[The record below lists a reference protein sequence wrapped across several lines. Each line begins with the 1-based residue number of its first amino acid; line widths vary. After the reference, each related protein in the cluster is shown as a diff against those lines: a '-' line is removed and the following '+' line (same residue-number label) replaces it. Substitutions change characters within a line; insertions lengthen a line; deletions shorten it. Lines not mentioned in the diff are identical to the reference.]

1 MSETKVDLSK
11 VKPKKAKE
19 TVTKLD
25 LSKKKEELKEK
36 KDAVQEQ
43 SANDVHE
50 DKPTKTLQKVE
61 EGTPEPKPEGTPEE
75 VTSSDDGGKSEEGE
89 VVIQEI
95 TEKEEEKEEVAPVVE
110 QTENKVKINLPEG
123 VDKLVKFI
131 DETGGDL
138 QDYVRL
144 NTDYSNVDEETLL
157 REYYKKTK
165 PHLNDEEIDFV
176 MEENFRYDED
186 LDDERDIKRKKLAQ
200 KEEVSKAHSFLNDLK
215 DKYYEEIKSRPTL
228 SNEQRKAMDFFNRY
242 KESEQQAEESR
253 SLFKSKTKDF
263 FQNDFKGFDFKVGE
277 KKFRYG
283 VSNPESIADTQS
295 SINNILGK
303 FLDESGNVKR
313 FDEYHKAM
321 YAAQN
326 VDKIASHFYEQGK
339 ADAIKDV
346 AVKSKNITGEA
357 PRQTSND
364 SLFINGLKVK
374 AVNGIDSSKLKINKN
389 KFKN

>member
-1 MSETKVDLSK
+1 MSEVKVNLSK

-25 LSKKKEELKEK
+25 LSKKKE
-36 KDAVQEQ
+36 DAVQEPSTDEIPVLNQ
-43 SANDVHE
+43 PETSGE
-50 DKPTKTLQKVE
+50 VE
-61 EGTPEPKPEGTPEE
+61 KGTPESKPEGTTEE
-75 VTSSDDGGKSEEGE
+75 VTSSDDGGEQE

-95 TEKEEEKEEVAPVVE
+95 TEEEVKPVVE
-110 QTENKVKINLPEG
+110 ETEDKVKVNLPEG

-144 NTDYSNVDEETLL
+144 NADYSTVDDKALL
-157 REYYKKTK
+157 KEYYKKTK
-165 PHLNDEEIDFV
+165 PHLDDEEIDFV
-176 MEENFRYDED
+176 MEENFHYDED
-186 LDDERDIKRKKLAQ
+186 LDDERDIKLKKLAQ
-200 KEEVSKAHSFLNDLK
+200 KEEDSKVSYFLDDLK
-215 DKYYEEIKSRPTL
+215 DKSYEEIKWSPTQ

-242 KESEQQAEESR
+242 KEGEQQAEESR

-263 FQNDFKGFDFKVGE
+263 FQNDFKGFDFNLGE

-283 VSNPESIADTQS
+283 VSNPDSIADNQS

-303 FLDESGNVKR
+303 FLDDKGNVKQ
-313 FDEYHKAM
+313 FDECHKAM

-346 AVKSKNITGEA
+346 SVKSKNITGEA

-374 AVNGIDSSKLKINKN
+374 AVNGIDSSKLKVNKN

>member
-1 MSETKVDLSK
+1 MSEVKVDLSK

-19 TVTKLD
+19 TITKLD
-25 LSKKKEELKEK
+25 LSKKKE
-36 KDAVQEQ
+36 DAVQEQ
-43 SANDVHE
+43 STDEVPVLN
-50 DKPTKTLQKVE
+50 KPETSGEVE
-61 EGTPEPKPEGTPEE
+61 KGTPEPRPEGTSEE
-75 VTSSDDGGKSEEGE
+75 VTSTDDGGESEE

-95 TEKEEEKEEVAPVVE
+95 TEEEVKPVVE
-110 QTENKVKINLPEG
+110 QTEDKVEINLPEG

-144 NTDYSNVDEETLL
+144 NADYSNIDDKALL
-157 REYYKKTK
+157 KEYYKKTK
-165 PHLNDEEIDFV
+165 PHLDDEEIDFV

-186 LDDERDIKRKKLAQ
+186 LDDERDIKLKKLAQ
-200 KEEVSKAHSFLNDLK
+200 KEEVSKARSFLDNLK
-215 DKYYEEIKSRPTL
+215 DKYYEEIKSRPTQ

-242 KESEQQAEESR
+242 KEGEQQAEESR

-263 FQNDFKGFDFKVGE
+263 FQNDFKGFDFNLGE

-283 VSNPESIADTQS
+283 VSNSDSIAETQS

-303 FLDESGNVKR
+303 FLDDKGNVKQ

-346 AVKSKNITGEA
+346 SVKSKNITGEA

-374 AVNGIDSSKLKINKN
+374 AVNGIDSSKLKVNKN

>member
-1 MSETKVDLSK
+1 MSEAKVDLSK

-25 LSKKKEELKEK
+25 LSKKKE
-36 KDAVQEQ
+36 DAVQEPSTDEVPVLNQ
-43 SANDVHE
+43 PETSGE
-50 DKPTKTLQKVE
+50 VE
-61 EGTPEPKPEGTPEE
+61 KGTPESRPESTSEE
-75 VTSSDDGGKSEEGE
+75 VTSTDDGGESEE

-95 TEKEEEKEEVAPVVE
+95 TEEEVKPVVE
-110 QTENKVKINLPEG
+110 QTEDKVKVSLPEG

-144 NTDYSNVDEETLL
+144 NADYSTVDDKALL
-157 REYYKKTK
+157 KEYYKKTK
-165 PHLNDEEIDFV
+165 PHLDDEEIDFV
-176 MEENFRYDED
+176 MEENFLYDED
-186 LDDERDIKRKKLAQ
+186 LDDERDIKLKKLAQ
-200 KEEVSKAHSFLNDLK
+200 KEEVSKARSFLDNLK
-215 DKYYEEIKSRPTL
+215 DKYYEEIKSRPTQ

-242 KESEQQAEESR
+242 KEGEQQAEESR

-263 FQNDFKGFDFKVGE
+263 FQNDFKGFDFNLGE

-283 VSNPESIADTQS
+283 VSNSDSIAETQS

-303 FLDESGNVKR
+303 FLDDKGNVKQ

-326 VDKIASHFYEQGK
+326 VDKIASHFYDQGK

-346 AVKSKNITGEA
+346 SVKSKNITGET

-374 AVNGIDSSKLKINKN
+374 AVNGIDSSKLKVNKN

>member
-1 MSETKVDLSK
+1 MSEVKVDLSK

-25 LSKKKEELKEK
+25 LSKKKE
-36 KDAVQEQ
+36 DAVQEPSTDEVPVLNQ
-43 SANDVHE
+43 PETSGE
-50 DKPTKTLQKVE
+50 VE
-61 EGTPEPKPEGTPEE
+61 KGTPESKPEGTTEV
-75 VTSSDDGGKSEEGE
+75 VTSSDDGGEQE

-95 TEKEEEKEEVAPVVE
+95 TEEEVKPVVE
-110 QTENKVKINLPEG
+110 ETEDKVKVNLPEG

-131 DETGGDL
+131 EETGGDL

-144 NTDYSNVDEETLL
+144 NADYSTVDDKALL
-157 REYYKKTK
+157 KEYYKKTK
-165 PHLNDEEIDFV
+165 PHLDDEEIDFV
-176 MEENFRYDED
+176 MEENFLYDED
-186 LDDERDIKRKKLAQ
+186 LDDERDIKLKKLAQ
-200 KEEVSKAHSFLNDLK
+200 KEEVSKARSFLDNLK
-215 DKYYEEIKSRPTL
+215 DEYYEEIKSRPTQ

-242 KESEQQAEESR
+242 KEGEQQAEESR

-263 FQNDFKGFDFKVGE
+263 FQNDFKGFDFNLGE

-283 VSNPESIADTQS
+283 VSNSDSIAETQS

-303 FLDESGNVKR
+303 FLDDKGNVKQL
-313 FDEYHKAM
+313 DEYHKAM

-326 VDKIASHFYEQGK
+326 VDKIASHFYDQGK

>member
-1 MSETKVDLSK
+1 MSEVKVDLSK

-19 TVTKLD
+19 TITKLD
-25 LSKKKEELKEK
+25 LSKKKE
-36 KDAVQEQ
+36 DAVQEQ
-43 SANDVHE
+43 STDEVPVLN
-50 DKPTKTLQKVE
+50 KPETSGEVE
-61 EGTPEPKPEGTPEE
+61 KGTPEPRPEGTSEE
-75 VTSSDDGGKSEEGE
+75 VTSTDDGGESEE

-95 TEKEEEKEEVAPVVE
+95 TEEEVKPVVE
-110 QTENKVKINLPEG
+110 QTEDKVKINLPEG

-144 NTDYSNVDEETLL
+144 NADYSTVDDKALL
-157 REYYKKTK
+157 KEYYKKTK
-165 PHLNDEEIDFV
+165 PHLDDEEIDFV
-176 MEENFRYDED
+176 MEENFLYDED
-186 LDDERDIKRKKLAQ
+186 LDDERDIKLKKLAQ
-200 KEEVSKAHSFLNDLK
+200 KEEVSKARSFLDNLK
-215 DKYYEEIKSRPTL
+215 DEYYEEIKSRPTQ

-242 KESEQQAEESR
+242 KEGEQQAEESR

-263 FQNDFKGFDFKVGE
+263 FQNDFKGFDFNLGE

-283 VSNPESIADTQS
+283 VSNSDSIAETQS

-303 FLDESGNVKR
+303 FLDDKGNVKQ

-346 AVKSKNITGEA
+346 SVKSKNITGEA

>member
-25 LSKKKEELKEK
+25 LSKKKE
-36 KDAVQEQ
+36 DAVQEQ
-43 SANDVHE
+43 STDEVPVLN
-50 DKPTKTLQKVE
+50 KPETSGEVE
-61 EGTPEPKPEGTPEE
+61 KGTPKSRPESTSEE
-75 VTSSDDGGKSEEGE
+75 VTSTNDGGKSEEGE

-95 TEKEEEKEEVAPVVE
+95 TEEEVKPVVE
-110 QTENKVKINLPEG
+110 QTEDKVKINLPEG

-144 NTDYSNVDEETLL
+144 NTDYSNVDEKTLL

-165 PHLNDEEIDFV
+165 PHLDDEEIDFV
-176 MEENFRYDED
+176 MEENFHYDED

-253 SLFKSKTKDF
+253 SLFKSKTKNF
-263 FQNDFKGFDFKVGE
+263 FQNDFKGFDFNVGE

-303 FLDESGNVKR
+303 FLDEGGNVKR

-339 ADAIKDV
+339 ADAIKEV

-374 AVNGIDSSKLKINKN
+374 AVICIESSNVKINNEPKS
-389 KFKN
+389 

>member
-1 MSETKVDLSK
+1 MSEVKVDLSK

-19 TVTKLD
+19 TITKLD
-25 LSKKKEELKEK
+25 LSKKKE
-36 KDAVQEQ
+36 DAVQEQ
-43 SANDVHE
+43 STDEVPVLN
-50 DKPTKTLQKVE
+50 KPETSGEVE
-61 EGTPEPKPEGTPEE
+61 KGTPEPRPEGTSEE
-75 VTSSDDGGKSEEGE
+75 VTSTDDGGESEE

-95 TEKEEEKEEVAPVVE
+95 TEEEVKPVVE
-110 QTENKVKINLPEG
+110 QTEDKVKINLPEG

-144 NTDYSNVDEETLL
+144 NADYSTVDDKALL
-157 REYYKKTK
+157 KEYYKKTK
-165 PHLNDEEIDFV
+165 PHLDDEEIDFV

-186 LDDERDIKRKKLAQ
+186 LDDERDIKLKKLAQ
-200 KEEVSKAHSFLNDLK
+200 KEEVSKARSFLDNLK
-215 DKYYEEIKSRPTL
+215 DKYYEEIKSRPTQ

-242 KESEQQAEESR
+242 KEGEQQADKSR
-253 SLFKSKTKDF
+253 DLFKSKTKDF
-263 FQNDFKGFDFKVGE
+263 FQNDFKGFDFNLGE

-283 VSNPESIADTQS
+283 VSNPDSIADNQS
-295 SINNILGK
+295 SIDNILGK
-303 FLDESGNVKR
+303 FLDDKGNVKQ

-346 AVKSKNITGEA
+346 SVKSKNITGEA

>member
-1 MSETKVDLSK
+1 MSEVKVDLSK

-25 LSKKKEELKEK
+25 LSKKKE
-36 KDAVQEQ
+36 DAVQEPSTDEVPVLNQ
-43 SANDVHE
+43 PETSGE
-50 DKPTKTLQKVE
+50 VE
-61 EGTPEPKPEGTPEE
+61 KGTPESKPEGTTEE
-75 VTSSDDGGKSEEGE
+75 VTSSDDGGEQE

-95 TEKEEEKEEVAPVVE
+95 TEEEVKPVVK
-110 QTENKVKINLPEG
+110 QTEDKVKIELPEG
-123 VDKLVKFI
+123 VDKLLKFI
-131 DETGGDL
+131 NETGGDL

-144 NTDYSNVDEETLL
+144 NADYSTVDDKALL
-157 REYYKKTK
+157 KEYYKKTK
-165 PHLNDEEIDFV
+165 PHLDDEEIDFV
-176 MEENFRYDED
+176 MEENFLYDED
-186 LDDERDIKRKKLAQ
+186 LDDERDIKLKKLAQ
-200 KEEVSKAHSFLNDLK
+200 KEEVSKARSFLDNLK
-215 DKYYEEIKSRPTL
+215 DEYYEEIKSRPTQ

-253 SLFKSKTKDF
+253 SLFKSNTKNF
-263 FQNDFKGFDFKVGE
+263 FQNDFKGFDFNVGE

-283 VSNPESIADTQS
+283 VSNPDSIAETQS

-303 FLDESGNVKR
+303 FLDDKGNVKQ

>member
-1 MSETKVDLSK
+1 MSEVKVDLSK

-25 LSKKKEELKEK
+25 LSKKKE
-36 KDAVQEQ
+36 DAVQEPSTDEVPVLNQ
-43 SANDVHE
+43 PETSGE
-50 DKPTKTLQKVE
+50 VE
-61 EGTPEPKPEGTPEE
+61 KGTPESKPEGTTEE
-75 VTSSDDGGKSEEGE
+75 VTSSDDGGEQE

-95 TEKEEEKEEVAPVVE
+95 TEEEVKPVVE
-110 QTENKVKINLPEG
+110 ETEDKVKVNLPEG

-131 DETGGDL
+131 EETGGDL

-144 NTDYSNVDEETLL
+144 NADYSTVDDKALL
-157 REYYKKTK
+157 KEYYKKTK
-165 PHLNDEEIDFV
+165 PHLDDEEIDFV
-176 MEENFRYDED
+176 MEENFLYDED
-186 LDDERDIKRKKLAQ
+186 LDDERDIKLKKLAQ
-200 KEEVSKAHSFLNDLK
+200 KEEVSKARSFLDNLK
-215 DKYYEEIKSRPTL
+215 DQYYEEIKSRPTQ

-242 KESEQQAEESR
+242 KEGEQQAEESR

-263 FQNDFKGFDFKVGE
+263 FQNDFKGFDFNLGE

-283 VSNPESIADTQS
+283 VSNSDSIAETQS
-295 SINNILGK
+295 NINNILGK
-303 FLDESGNVKR
+303 FLDDKGNVKQ

>member
-1 MSETKVDLSK
+1 MSEVKVNLSK

-25 LSKKKEELKEK
+25 LSKKKE
-36 KDAVQEQ
+36 DAVQEPSTDEIPVLNQ
-43 SANDVHE
+43 PETSGE
-50 DKPTKTLQKVE
+50 VE
-61 EGTPEPKPEGTPEE
+61 KGTPESRPESTSEE
-75 VTSSDDGGKSEEGE
+75 VTSTNDGGEQEE

-95 TEKEEEKEEVAPVVE
+95 TEEEAKPVVE
-110 QTENKVKINLPEG
+110 QTEEKIKIELPEG

-144 NTDYSNVDEETLL
+144 NADYSTVDDKALL
-157 REYYKKTK
+157 KEYYKKTK
-165 PHLNDEEIDFV
+165 PHLDDEEIDFV

-186 LDDERDIKRKKLAQ
+186 LDDERDIKLKKLAQ
-200 KEEVSKAHSFLNDLK
+200 KEEVSKARSFLDNLK
-215 DKYYEEIKSRPTL
+215 DEYYEEIKSRPTQ

-242 KESEQQAEESR
+242 KEGEQQAEESR

-263 FQNDFKGFDFKVGE
+263 FQNDFKGFDFNLGE

-283 VSNPESIADTQS
+283 VSNSDSIAETQS

-303 FLDESGNVKR
+303 FLDDKGNVKQ

-346 AVKSKNITGEA
+346 SVKSKNITGEA

-374 AVNGIDSSKLKINKN
+374 AVNGIDSSKLKVNKN

>member
-1 MSETKVDLSK
+1 MSEVKVDLSK

-19 TVTKLD
+19 TITKLD
-25 LSKKKEELKEK
+25 LSKKKE
-36 KDAVQEQ
+36 DAVQEQ
-43 SANDVHE
+43 STDEVPVLN
-50 DKPTKTLQKVE
+50 KPETSGEVE
-61 EGTPEPKPEGTPEE
+61 KGTPEPRPEGTSEE
-75 VTSSDDGGKSEEGE
+75 VTSTDDGGESEE

-95 TEKEEEKEEVAPVVE
+95 TEEEVKPVVE
-110 QTENKVKINLPEG
+110 QTEDKVKINLPEG

-144 NTDYSNVDEETLL
+144 NADYSNIDDKALL
-157 REYYKKTK
+157 KEYYKKTK
-165 PHLNDEEIDFV
+165 PHLDDEEIDFV

-186 LDDERDIKRKKLAQ
+186 LDDERDIKLKKLAQ
-200 KEEVSKAHSFLNDLK
+200 KEEVSKARSFLDNLK
-215 DKYYEEIKSRPTL
+215 DEYYEEIKSRPTQ

-242 KESEQQAEESR
+242 KEGEQQAEESR

-263 FQNDFKGFDFKVGE
+263 FQNDFKGFDFNLGE

-283 VSNPESIADTQS
+283 VSNSDSIAETQS

-303 FLDESGNVKR
+303 FLDDKGNVKQ

-346 AVKSKNITGEA
+346 SVKSKNITGEA

-374 AVNGIDSSKLKINKN
+374 AVNGIDSSKLKVNKN

>member
-1 MSETKVDLSK
+1 MSEAKVDLSK

-25 LSKKKEELKEK
+25 LSKKKE
-36 KDAVQEQ
+36 DAVQEQ
-43 SANDVHE
+43 STDEVPVLN
-50 DKPTKTLQKVE
+50 KPETSGEVE
-61 EGTPEPKPEGTPEE
+61 KGTPEPRPEGTSEE
-75 VTSSDDGGKSEEGE
+75 VTSTDDGGESEE

-95 TEKEEEKEEVAPVVE
+95 TEEEVKPVVE
-110 QTENKVKINLPEG
+110 QTEDKVEINLPEG

-144 NTDYSNVDEETLL
+144 NADYSNIDDKALL
-157 REYYKKTK
+157 KEYYKKTK
-165 PHLNDEEIDFV
+165 PHLDDEEIDFV

-186 LDDERDIKRKKLAQ
+186 LDDERDIKLKKLAQ
-200 KEEVSKAHSFLNDLK
+200 KEEVSKARSFLDNLK
-215 DKYYEEIKSRPTL
+215 DKYYEEIKSRPTQ

-242 KESEQQAEESR
+242 KEGEQQAEESR

-263 FQNDFKGFDFKVGE
+263 FQNDFKGFDFNLGE

-283 VSNPESIADTQS
+283 VSNSDSIAETQS

-303 FLDESGNVKR
+303 FLDDKGNVKQ

-326 VDKIASHFYEQGK
+326 VDKIASHFYDQGK

-346 AVKSKNITGEA
+346 SVKSKNITGEA

-374 AVNGIDSSKLKINKN
+374 AVNGIDSSKLKVNKN

>member
-1 MSETKVDLSK
+1 MSEVKVNLSK

-25 LSKKKEELKEK
+25 LSKKKE
-36 KDAVQEQ
+36 DAVQEPSTDEVPVLNQ
-43 SANDVHE
+43 PETSGE
-50 DKPTKTLQKVE
+50 VE
-61 EGTPEPKPEGTPEE
+61 KGTPESKPEGTTEE
-75 VTSSDDGGKSEEGE
+75 VTSSDDGGEQE

-95 TEKEEEKEEVAPVVE
+95 TEEEVKPVVE
-110 QTENKVKINLPEG
+110 ETEDKVKVNLPEG

-131 DETGGDL
+131 EETGGDL

-144 NTDYSNVDEETLL
+144 NADYSTVDDKALL
-157 REYYKKTK
+157 KEYYKKTK
-165 PHLNDEEIDFV
+165 PHLDDEEIDFV
-176 MEENFRYDED
+176 MEENFLYDED
-186 LDDERDIKRKKLAQ
+186 LDDERDIKLKKLAQ
-200 KEEVSKAHSFLNDLK
+200 KEEVSKARSFLDDLK
-215 DKYYEEIKSRPTL
+215 DKYYEEIKSRPTQ

-242 KESEQQAEESR
+242 KEGEQQAEESR

-263 FQNDFKGFDFKVGE
+263 FQNDFKGFDFNLGE

-283 VSNPESIADTQS
+283 VSNPDSIAETQS

-303 FLDESGNVKR
+303 FLDDKGNVKQ

-374 AVNGIDSSKLKINKN
+374 AVNGIDSSKLKVNKN

>member
-1 MSETKVDLSK
+1 MSEVKVDLSK

-25 LSKKKEELKEK
+25 LSKKKE
-36 KDAVQEQ
+36 DAVQEPSTDEIPVLNQ
-43 SANDVHE
+43 PETSGE
-50 DKPTKTLQKVE
+50 VE
-61 EGTPEPKPEGTPEE
+61 KGTPESRPESTTEE
-75 VTSSDDGGKSEEGE
+75 VTSSDDGGEQEE

-95 TEKEEEKEEVAPVVE
+95 TEEEAKPVVE
-110 QTENKVKINLPEG
+110 QTEEKIKINLPEG

-144 NTDYSNVDEETLL
+144 NADYSTVDDKALL
-157 REYYKKTK
+157 KEYYKKTK
-165 PHLNDEEIDFV
+165 PHLDDEEIDFV
-176 MEENFRYDED
+176 MEENFHYDED
-186 LDDERDIKRKKLAQ
+186 LDDERDIKLKKLAQ
-200 KEEVSKAHSFLNDLK
+200 KEEVSKARSFLDDLK
-215 DKYYEEIKSRPTL
+215 DKYYEEIKSRPTQ

-242 KESEQQAEESR
+242 KEGEQQAEESR

-263 FQNDFKGFDFKVGE
+263 FQNDFKGFDFNLGE

-283 VSNPESIADTQS
+283 VSNSDSIAETQS

-303 FLDESGNVKR
+303 FLDDKGNVKQ

-346 AVKSKNITGEA
+346 SVKSKNITGEA

-374 AVNGIDSSKLKINKN
+374 AVNGIDSSKLKVNKN

>member
-11 VKPKKAKE
+11 VKPKKAKQ

-25 LSKKKEELKEK
+25 LSKKKEEPKEK
-36 KDAVQEQ
+36 EDAVQEQ
-43 SANDVHE
+43 STDEVPVLN
-50 DKPTKTLQKVE
+50 KPETSGEVE
-61 EGTPEPKPEGTPEE
+61 EGIPESKPENTPAE

-110 QTENKVKINLPEG
+110 QTEDKVKINLPEG

-144 NTDYSNVDEETLL
+144 NTDYSNVDEKTLL

-176 MEENFRYDED
+176 MEENFHYDEE

-215 DKYYEEIKSRPTL
+215 DKYYEEIKSRPTQ

-253 SLFKSKTKDF
+253 GLFKSKTKDF

-303 FLDESGNVKR
+303 FLDEGGNVKR

-346 AVKSKNITGEA
+346 SVKSKNITGEA

-374 AVNGIDSSKLKINKN
+374 AVNGIDSSKLKINK
-389 KFKN
+389 KT

>member
-1 MSETKVDLSK
+1 MSEVKVDLSK

-25 LSKKKEELKEK
+25 LSKKKE
-36 KDAVQEQ
+36 DAVQEPSTDEIPVLNQ
-43 SANDVHE
+43 PETSGE
-50 DKPTKTLQKVE
+50 VE
-61 EGTPEPKPEGTPEE
+61 KGTPESKPEGTTEE
-75 VTSSDDGGKSEEGE
+75 VTSSDDGGEQEE

-95 TEKEEEKEEVAPVVE
+95 TEEEVTPVVE
-110 QTENKVKINLPEG
+110 QTKDKVKVNLPEG

-131 DETGGDL
+131 EETGGDL

-144 NTDYSNVDEETLL
+144 NADYSTVDDKALL
-157 REYYKKTK
+157 KEYYKKTK
-165 PHLNDEEIDFV
+165 PHLDDEEIDFV
-176 MEENFRYDED
+176 MEENFLYDED
-186 LDDERDIKRKKLAQ
+186 LDDERDIKLKKLAQ
-200 KEEVSKAHSFLNDLK
+200 KEEVSKARSFLDNLK
-215 DKYYEEIKSRPTL
+215 DEYYEEIKSRPTQ

-253 SLFKSKTKDF
+253 NLFKSKTKDF
-263 FQNDFKGFDFKVGE
+263 FQNDFKGFDFNLGE

-283 VSNPESIADTQS
+283 VSNSDSIAETQS

-303 FLDESGNVKR
+303 FLDDKGNVKQ

-346 AVKSKNITGEA
+346 SVKSKNITGEA

-374 AVNGIDSSKLKINKN
+374 AVNGIDSSKLKVNKN

>member
-1 MSETKVDLSK
+1 MSEVKVDLSK

-19 TVTKLD
+19 TITKLD
-25 LSKKKEELKEK
+25 LSKKKE
-36 KDAVQEQ
+36 DAVQEPITDEIPVLNEPET
-43 SANDVHE
+43 SGE
-50 DKPTKTLQKVE
+50 VE
-61 EGTPEPKPEGTPEE
+61 KGTPESRPESTSEE
-75 VTSSDDGGKSEEGE
+75 VTSTDDGGESEE

-95 TEKEEEKEEVAPVVE
+95 TEEEVKPVVE
-110 QTENKVKINLPEG
+110 QTEDKVKINLPEG

-144 NTDYSNVDEETLL
+144 NADYSTVDDKALL
-157 REYYKKTK
+157 KEYYKKTK
-165 PHLNDEEIDFV
+165 PHLDDEEIDFV

-186 LDDERDIKRKKLAQ
+186 LDDERDIKLKKLAQ
-200 KEEVSKAHSFLNDLK
+200 KEEVSKARSFLDNLK
-215 DKYYEEIKSRPTL
+215 DKYYEEIKSRPTQ

-242 KESEQQAEESR
+242 KEGEQQADKSR
-253 SLFKSKTKDF
+253 DLFKSKTKDF
-263 FQNDFKGFDFKVGE
+263 FQNDFKGFDFNLGE

-283 VSNPESIADTQS
+283 VSNPDSIADNQS
-295 SINNILGK
+295 SIDNILGK
-303 FLDESGNVKR
+303 FLDDKGNVKQ

-326 VDKIASHFYEQGK
+326 VDKIASHFYDQGK

-346 AVKSKNITGEA
+346 SVKSKNITGEA

>member
-1 MSETKVDLSK
+1 MSEVKVNLSK

-25 LSKKKEELKEK
+25 LSKKKE
-36 KDAVQEQ
+36 DAVQEPSTDEIPVLNQ
-43 SANDVHE
+43 PETSGE
-50 DKPTKTLQKVE
+50 VE
-61 EGTPEPKPEGTPEE
+61 KGTPESKPEGTTEE
-75 VTSSDDGGKSEEGE
+75 VTSSDDGGEQE

-95 TEKEEEKEEVAPVVE
+95 TEEEVKPVVE
-110 QTENKVKINLPEG
+110 ETEDKVKVNLPEG

-144 NTDYSNVDEETLL
+144 NADYSTVDDKALL
-157 REYYKKTK
+157 KEYYKKTK
-165 PHLNDEEIDFV
+165 PHLDDEEIDFV
-176 MEENFRYDED
+176 MEENFLYDED
-186 LDDERDIKRKKLAQ
+186 LDDERDIKLKKLAQ
-200 KEEVSKAHSFLNDLK
+200 KEEVSKARSFLDDLK
-215 DKYYEEIKSRPTL
+215 DKYYEEIKSRPTQ

-242 KESEQQAEESR
+242 KEGEQQAEESR

-263 FQNDFKGFDFKVGE
+263 FQNDFKGFDFNLGE

-283 VSNPESIADTQS
+283 VSNPDSIADNQS

-303 FLDESGNVKR
+303 FLDDKGNVKQ

-346 AVKSKNITGEA
+346 SVKSKNITGEA

-374 AVNGIDSSKLKINKN
+374 AVNGIDSSKLKVNKN

>member
-1 MSETKVDLSK
+1 MSEAKVDLSK

-25 LSKKKEELKEK
+25 LSKKKE
-36 KDAVQEQ
+36 DAVQEPSTDEVPVLNQ
-43 SANDVHE
+43 PETSGE
-50 DKPTKTLQKVE
+50 VE
-61 EGTPEPKPEGTPEE
+61 KGTPESRPESTSEE
-75 VTSSDDGGKSEEGE
+75 VTSTDDGGESEE

-95 TEKEEEKEEVAPVVE
+95 TEEEVKPVVE
-110 QTENKVKINLPEG
+110 QTEDKVKVSLPEG

-144 NTDYSNVDEETLL
+144 NADYSNIDDKALL
-157 REYYKKTK
+157 KEYYKKTK
-165 PHLNDEEIDFV
+165 PHLDDEEIDFV
-176 MEENFRYDED
+176 MEENFLYDED
-186 LDDERDIKRKKLAQ
+186 LDDERDIKLKKLAQ
-200 KEEVSKAHSFLNDLK
+200 KEEVSKARSFLDNLK
-215 DKYYEEIKSRPTL
+215 DKYYEEIKSRPTQ

-242 KESEQQAEESR
+242 KEGEQQADKSR
-253 SLFKSKTKDF
+253 DLFKSKTKDF
-263 FQNDFKGFDFKVGE
+263 FQNDFKGFDFNLGE

-283 VSNPESIADTQS
+283 VSNPDSIADNQS
-295 SINNILGK
+295 SIDNILGK
-303 FLDESGNVKR
+303 FLDDKGNVKQ

-326 VDKIASHFYEQGK
+326 VDKIASHFYDQGK

-346 AVKSKNITGEA
+346 SVKSKNITGEA

>member
-1 MSETKVDLSK
+1 MSEVKVDLSK

-25 LSKKKEELKEK
+25 LSKKKE
-36 KDAVQEQ
+36 DAVQEPSTDEVPVLNQ
-43 SANDVHE
+43 PETSGE
-50 DKPTKTLQKVE
+50 VE
-61 EGTPEPKPEGTPEE
+61 KGTPESKPEGTTEE
-75 VTSSDDGGKSEEGE
+75 VTSSDDGGEQGE

-95 TEKEEEKEEVAPVVE
+95 TEEEVKPVVK
-110 QTENKVKINLPEG
+110 QTEDKVKIELPEG
-123 VDKLVKFI
+123 VDKLLKFI
-131 DETGGDL
+131 NETGGDL

-144 NTDYSNVDEETLL
+144 NADYSTVDDKALL
-157 REYYKKTK
+157 KEYYKKTK
-165 PHLNDEEIDFV
+165 PHLDDEEIDFV
-176 MEENFRYDED
+176 MEENFLYDED
-186 LDDERDIKRKKLAQ
+186 LDDERDIKLKKLAQ
-200 KEEVSKAHSFLNDLK
+200 KEEVSKARSFLDNLK
-215 DKYYEEIKSRPTL
+215 DEYYEEIKSRPTQ

-253 SLFKSKTKDF
+253 SLFKSNTKNF
-263 FQNDFKGFDFKVGE
+263 FQNDFKGFDFNVGE

-283 VSNPESIADTQS
+283 VSNPDSIAETQS

-303 FLDESGNVKR
+303 FLDDKGNVKQ

>member
-1 MSETKVDLSK
+1 MSEVKVDLSK

-25 LSKKKEELKEK
+25 LSKKKE
-36 KDAVQEQ
+36 DAVQEPSTDEVPVLNQ
-43 SANDVHE
+43 PETSGE
-50 DKPTKTLQKVE
+50 VE
-61 EGTPEPKPEGTPEE
+61 KGTPESKPEGTTEE
-75 VTSSDDGGKSEEGE
+75 VTSSDDGGEQE

-95 TEKEEEKEEVAPVVE
+95 TEEEVKPVVE
-110 QTENKVKINLPEG
+110 ETEDKVKVNLPEG

-131 DETGGDL
+131 EETGGDL

-144 NTDYSNVDEETLL
+144 NADYSTVDDKALL
-157 REYYKKTK
+157 KEYYKKTK
-165 PHLNDEEIDFV
+165 PHLDDEEIDFV
-176 MEENFRYDED
+176 MEENFLYDED
-186 LDDERDIKRKKLAQ
+186 LDDERDIKLKKLAQ
-200 KEEVSKAHSFLNDLK
+200 KEEVSKARSFLDNLK
-215 DKYYEEIKSRPTL
+215 DEYYEEIKSRPTQ

-242 KESEQQAEESR
+242 KEGEQQAEESR

-263 FQNDFKGFDFKVGE
+263 FQNDFKGFDFNLGE

-283 VSNPESIADTQS
+283 VSNSDSIAETQS
-295 SINNILGK
+295 NINNILGK
-303 FLDESGNVKR
+303 FLDDKGNVKQ

-326 VDKIASHFYEQGK
+326 VDKIASHFYDQGK

>member
-1 MSETKVDLSK
+1 MSEVKVDLSK

-25 LSKKKEELKEK
+25 LSKKKE
-36 KDAVQEQ
+36 DAVQEPSTDEVPVLNQ
-43 SANDVHE
+43 PETSGE
-50 DKPTKTLQKVE
+50 VE
-61 EGTPEPKPEGTPEE
+61 KGTPESKPEGTTEE
-75 VTSSDDGGKSEEGE
+75 VTSSDDGGEQE

-95 TEKEEEKEEVAPVVE
+95 TEEEVKPVVE
-110 QTENKVKINLPEG
+110 ETEDKVKVNLPEG

-131 DETGGDL
+131 EETGGDL

-144 NTDYSNVDEETLL
+144 NADYSNVDDKALL
-157 REYYKKTK
+157 KEYYKKTK
-165 PHLNDEEIDFV
+165 PHLDDEEIDFV
-176 MEENFRYDED
+176 MEENFLYDED
-186 LDDERDIKRKKLAQ
+186 LDDERDIKLKKLAQ
-200 KEEVSKAHSFLNDLK
+200 KEEVSKARSFLDNLK
-215 DKYYEEIKSRPTL
+215 DQYYEEIKSRPTQ

-253 SLFKSKTKDF
+253 SLFKSNTKNF
-263 FQNDFKGFDFKVGE
+263 FQNDFKGFDFNVGE

-283 VSNPESIADTQS
+283 VSNPDSIAETQS

-303 FLDESGNVKR
+303 FLDDKGNVKQ

-326 VDKIASHFYEQGK
+326 VDKIASHFYDQGK

>member
-1 MSETKVDLSK
+1 MSEVKVNLSK

-25 LSKKKEELKEK
+25 LSKKKE
-36 KDAVQEQ
+36 DAVQEPSTDEIPVLNQ
-43 SANDVHE
+43 PETSGE
-50 DKPTKTLQKVE
+50 VE
-61 EGTPEPKPEGTPEE
+61 KGTPESKPEGTTEE
-75 VTSSDDGGKSEEGE
+75 VTSSDDGGEQEE

-95 TEKEEEKEEVAPVVE
+95 TEEEVKPVVE
-110 QTENKVKINLPEG
+110 ETEDKVKVNLPEG

-144 NTDYSNVDEETLL
+144 NADYSTVDDKALL
-157 REYYKKTK
+157 KEYYKKTK
-165 PHLNDEEIDFV
+165 PHLDDEEIDFV
-176 MEENFRYDED
+176 MEENFHYDED
-186 LDDERDIKRKKLAQ
+186 LDDERDIKLKKLAQ
-200 KEEVSKAHSFLNDLK
+200 KEEVSKARSFLDDLK
-215 DKYYEEIKSRPTL
+215 DKYYEEIKSRPTQ

-242 KESEQQAEESR
+242 KEGEQQAEESR

-263 FQNDFKGFDFKVGE
+263 FQNDFKGFDFNLGE

-283 VSNPESIADTQS
+283 VSNPDSIAETQS

-303 FLDESGNVKR
+303 FLDDKGNVKQ

-346 AVKSKNITGEA
+346 SVKSKNITGEA

-374 AVNGIDSSKLKINKN
+374 AVNGIDSSKLKVNKN

>member
-1 MSETKVDLSK
+1 MSEVKVNLSK

-25 LSKKKEELKEK
+25 LSKKKE
-36 KDAVQEQ
+36 DAVQEPSTDEIPVLNQ
-43 SANDVHE
+43 PETSGE
-50 DKPTKTLQKVE
+50 VE
-61 EGTPEPKPEGTPEE
+61 KGTPESKPEGTTEE
-75 VTSSDDGGKSEEGE
+75 VTSSDDGGEQE

-95 TEKEEEKEEVAPVVE
+95 TEEEVKPVVE
-110 QTENKVKINLPEG
+110 ETEDKVKVNLPEG

-144 NTDYSNVDEETLL
+144 NADYSTVDDKALL
-157 REYYKKTK
+157 KEYYKKTK
-165 PHLNDEEIDFV
+165 PHLDDEEIDFV
-176 MEENFRYDED
+176 MEENFHYDED
-186 LDDERDIKRKKLAQ
+186 LDDERDIKLKKLAQ
-200 KEEVSKAHSFLNDLK
+200 KEEVSKARSFLDDLK
-215 DKYYEEIKSRPTL
+215 DKYYEEIKSRPTQ

-242 KESEQQAEESR
+242 KEGEQQAEESR

-263 FQNDFKGFDFKVGE
+263 FQNDFKGFDFNLGE

-283 VSNPESIADTQS
+283 VSNSDSIAETQS
-295 SINNILGK
+295 NINNILGK
-303 FLDESGNVKR
+303 FLDDKGNVKQ

-374 AVNGIDSSKLKINKN
+374 AVNGIDSSKLKVNKN

>member
-1 MSETKVDLSK
+1 MSEVKVDLSK

-25 LSKKKEELKEK
+25 LSKKKE
-36 KDAVQEQ
+36 DAVQEPSTDEVPVLNQ
-43 SANDVHE
+43 PETSGE
-50 DKPTKTLQKVE
+50 VE
-61 EGTPEPKPEGTPEE
+61 KGTPESKPEGTTEE
-75 VTSSDDGGKSEEGE
+75 VTSSDDGGEQK

-95 TEKEEEKEEVAPVVE
+95 TEEEVKPVVE
-110 QTENKVKINLPEG
+110 QTEDKVKVNLPEG

-131 DETGGDL
+131 EETGGDL

-144 NTDYSNVDEETLL
+144 NADYSNVDDKALL
-157 REYYKKTK
+157 KEYYKKTK
-165 PHLNDEEIDFV
+165 PHLDDEEIDFV
-176 MEENFRYDED
+176 MEENFLYDED
-186 LDDERDIKRKKLAQ
+186 LDDERDIKLKKLAQ
-200 KEEVSKAHSFLNDLK
+200 KEEVSKARSFLDNLK
-215 DKYYEEIKSRPTL
+215 DQYYEEIKSRPTQ

-242 KESEQQAEESR
+242 KESEQKAEESR

-263 FQNDFKGFDFKVGE
+263 FQNDFKGFDFNVGE

-283 VSNPESIADTQS
+283 VSNPDSIADTQS

-303 FLDESGNVKR
+303 FLDENGSVKK

-326 VDKIASHFYEQGK
+326 VDKIASHFYDQGK

>member
-25 LSKKKEELKEK
+25 LSKKKE
-36 KDAVQEQ
+36 DAVQEPSTDEVPVLNQ
-43 SANDVHE
+43 PETSGE
-50 DKPTKTLQKVE
+50 VE
-61 EGTPEPKPEGTPEE
+61 KGTPESRPEGTTEE
-75 VTSSDDGGKSEEGE
+75 VTSSDDGGEQEE

-95 TEKEEEKEEVAPVVE
+95 TEEEVKPVVE
-110 QTENKVKINLPEG
+110 QTGDKVKVNLPEG

-144 NTDYSNVDEETLL
+144 NTDYSNVDEKTLL

-165 PHLNDEEIDFV
+165 PHLDDEEIDFV
-176 MEENFRYDED
+176 MEENFHYDEE

-215 DKYYEEIKSRPTL
+215 DKYYEEIKSRPTQ

-242 KESEQQAEESR
+242 KEGEQQAEESR
-253 SLFKSKTKDF
+253 NLFKSKTKDF
-263 FQNDFKGFDFKVGE
+263 FQNDFKGFDFNLGE

-283 VSNPESIADTQS
+283 VSNSDSIAETQS

-303 FLDESGNVKR
+303 FLDDKGNVKQ

-346 AVKSKNITGEA
+346 SVKSKNITGEA

>member
-1 MSETKVDLSK
+1 MSEVKVNLSK

-25 LSKKKEELKEK
+25 LSKKKE
-36 KDAVQEQ
+36 DAVQEPSTDEVPVLNQ
-43 SANDVHE
+43 PETSGE
-50 DKPTKTLQKVE
+50 VE
-61 EGTPEPKPEGTPEE
+61 KGTPESKPEGTTEE
-75 VTSSDDGGKSEEGE
+75 VTSSDDGGEQE

-95 TEKEEEKEEVAPVVE
+95 TEEEVKPVVE
-110 QTENKVKINLPEG
+110 ETEDKVKVNLPEG

-144 NTDYSNVDEETLL
+144 NADYSTVDDKALL
-157 REYYKKTK
+157 KEYYKKTK
-165 PHLNDEEIDFV
+165 PHLDDEEIDFV
-176 MEENFRYDED
+176 MEENFHYDED
-186 LDDERDIKRKKLAQ
+186 LDDERDIKLKKLAQ
-200 KEEVSKAHSFLNDLK
+200 KEEVSKARSFLDDLK
-215 DKYYEEIKSRPTL
+215 DKYYEEIKSRPTQ

-242 KESEQQAEESR
+242 KEGEQQAEESR

-263 FQNDFKGFDFKVGE
+263 FQNDFKGFDFNLGE

-283 VSNPESIADTQS
+283 VSNPDSIADNQS

-303 FLDESGNVKR
+303 FLDDKGNVKQ

-346 AVKSKNITGEA
+346 SVKSKNITGEA

-374 AVNGIDSSKLKINKN
+374 AVNGIDSSKLKVNKN

>member
-11 VKPKKAKE
+11 VKPKKAKQ

-36 KDAVQEQ
+36 EDAVQEQ
-43 SANDVHE
+43 STDEVPVLN
-50 DKPTKTLQKVE
+50 KPETSGEVE
-61 EGTPEPKPEGTPEE
+61 EGTPESKPENTPAE

-110 QTENKVKINLPEG
+110 QTEDKVKINLPEG

-144 NTDYSNVDEETLL
+144 NTDYSNVDEKTLL

-176 MEENFRYDED
+176 MEENFHYDEE

-215 DKYYEEIKSRPTL
+215 DKYYEEIKSRPTQ

-253 SLFKSKTKDF
+253 GLFKSKTKDF

-303 FLDESGNVKR
+303 FLDEGGNVKR

-346 AVKSKNITGEA
+346 SVKSKNITGEA

-374 AVNGIDSSKLKINKN
+374 AVNGIDSSKLKINK
-389 KFKN
+389 KT

>member
-1 MSETKVDLSK
+1 MSEVKVDLSK

-25 LSKKKEELKEK
+25 LSKKKE
-36 KDAVQEQ
+36 DAVQEPSTDEVPVLNQ
-43 SANDVHE
+43 PETSGE
-50 DKPTKTLQKVE
+50 VE
-61 EGTPEPKPEGTPEE
+61 KGTPESKPEGTTEE
-75 VTSSDDGGKSEEGE
+75 VTSSDDGGEQE

-95 TEKEEEKEEVAPVVE
+95 TEEEVKPVVE
-110 QTENKVKINLPEG
+110 ETEDKVKVNLPEG

-144 NTDYSNVDEETLL
+144 NADYSTVDDKALL
-157 REYYKKTK
+157 KEYYKKTK
-165 PHLNDEEIDFV
+165 PHLDDEEIDFV
-176 MEENFRYDED
+176 MEENFLYDED
-186 LDDERDIKRKKLAQ
+186 LDDERDIKLKKLAQ
-200 KEEVSKAHSFLNDLK
+200 KEEVSKARSFLDNLK
-215 DKYYEEIKSRPTL
+215 DEYYEEIKSRPTQ

-242 KESEQQAEESR
+242 KEGEQQAEESR

-263 FQNDFKGFDFKVGE
+263 FQNDFKGFDFNLGE

-283 VSNPESIADTQS
+283 VSNPDSIAETQS
-295 SINNILGK
+295 NINNILGK
-303 FLDESGNVKR
+303 FLDDKGNVKQ

-374 AVNGIDSSKLKINKN
+374 AVNGIDSSKLKVNKN

>member
-1 MSETKVDLSK
+1 MSEAKVDLSK

-25 LSKKKEELKEK
+25 FSKKKE
-36 KDAVQEQ
+36 DAVQEP
-43 SANDVHE
+43 STDEVPVLN
-50 DKPTKTLQKVE
+50 KPETSEEVE
-61 EGTPEPKPEGTPEE
+61 KGTPEPRPEGTSEE
-75 VTSSDDGGKSEEGE
+75 VTSSDDGGESEE
-89 VVIQEI
+89 VLIQEI
-95 TEKEEEKEEVAPVVE
+95 TEEEVKPVVE
-110 QTENKVKINLPEG
+110 QIEDKVKVSLPEG

-144 NTDYSNVDEETLL
+144 NADYSNIDDKALL
-157 REYYKKTK
+157 KEYYKKTK
-165 PHLNDEEIDFV
+165 PHLDDEEIDFV

-186 LDDERDIKRKKLAQ
+186 LDDERDIKLKKLAQ
-200 KEEVSKAHSFLNDLK
+200 KEEVSKARSFLDNLK
-215 DKYYEEIKSRPTL
+215 DEYYEEIKSRPTQ

-253 SLFKSKTKDF
+253 SLFKSNTKDF
-263 FQNDFKGFDFKVGE
+263 FQNDFKGFDFNVGE

-283 VSNPESIADTQS
+283 VSNPDSIAETQS

-303 FLDESGNVKR
+303 FLDDKGNVKQ

-346 AVKSKNITGEA
+346 SVKSKNITGEA

-374 AVNGIDSSKLKINKN
+374 AVNGVDSSKLKINKN